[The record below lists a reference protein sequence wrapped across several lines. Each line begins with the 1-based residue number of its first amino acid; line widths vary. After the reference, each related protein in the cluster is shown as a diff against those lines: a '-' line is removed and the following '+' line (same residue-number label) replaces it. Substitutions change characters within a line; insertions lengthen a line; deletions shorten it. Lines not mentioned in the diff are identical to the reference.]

1 MMSAEDM
8 RLRFPLLAVLVVAV
22 FGCVGQPLA
31 APPLPDK
38 VFVLVGDEQVLG
50 RAPLTTETVNP
61 KLFALIDGAWQPAI
75 DPLGYK
81 PSPEDGV
88 GPGRAFGDA
97 AVADL
102 GGPTVGLIV
111 CGAEH
116 SSIATWKGRKSLYKK
131 CEQQA
136 RSSQGRIVGF
146 VFVEGAWD
154 ASKATIESSWPKA
167 FHQTLAAFRSDLGL
181 DVPAVVAEVGQ
192 IQGNKFR
199 YADRVRAAQQQA
211 ALEPQTAVVATDD
224 LAIAPNG
231 VDFTSDA
238 YQTLGERLEDA
249 WWQLVDPTSVV
260 SESPPDQLFILAG
273 QSNMLGRRLPLSQGT
288 PSDADLWNWRGGF
301 WRVASDPLGSPT
313 DPDNGIGP
321 GMTFGTELL
330 AADGGTIGLVMCA
343 VGSTGMSDWQPGQ
356 GPFENCVRDAASAGG
371 VVTGLLFLQGERD
384 ASQRGLATKWAA
396 RFKTMLAGFR
406 SVFGEIPAVVAKLGN
421 ITAPGHKFTQLV
433 QEQQDLAATENTNVR
448 FFPTADQPLDGE
460 GLHFTVAAYK
470 IIGERF
476 ADNWLDLTGP

>member
-1 MMSAEDM
+1 L
-8 RLRFPLLAVLVVAV
+8 RRRFPLLAVVTVAV
-22 FGCVGQPLA
+22 LGCVGQPHA

-38 VFVLVGDEQVLG
+38 VFVLVGDEQLLG
-50 RAPLTTETVNP
+50 RAPLTAESANP

-81 PSPEDGV
+81 PSPDDGV

-97 AVADL
+97 AVSDI

-116 SSIATWKGRKSLYKK
+116 SSIATWKGRKSAYKK

-136 RSSQGRIVGF
+136 RPSQGRIVGF
-146 VFVEGAWD
+146 VFVEGTWD

-181 DVPAVVAEVGQ
+181 DVPAVVAEVGN
-192 IQGNKFR
+192 IQGHKFR
-199 YADRVRAAQQQA
+199 YADDVRAGQQKA

-224 LAIAPNG
+224 LAIAANG

-238 YQTLGERLEDA
+238 YETLGERLENA
-249 WWQLVDPTSVV
+249 WWQLVNPSSVV
-260 SESPPDQLFILAG
+260 SESPPHQLFVLAG
-273 QSNMLGRRLPLSQGT
+273 QSNMLGRGLPLSQGT
-288 PSDADLWNWRGGF
+288 PADSDLWNWRGGF
-301 WRVASDPLGSPT
+301 WRVASDPLGTPT
-313 DPDNGIGP
+313 DPLNGIGP

-343 VGSTGMSDWQPGQ
+343 AGSTGMNDWQPGQ
-356 GPFENCVRDAASAGG
+356 GPFESCVRAAASAGG
-371 VVTGLLFLQGERD
+371 TVTGLLFLQGERD
-384 ASQRGLATKWAA
+384 AMQKGLATKWAA
-396 RFKTMLAGFR
+396 KFTKMLAGFR
-406 SVFGEIPAVVAKLGN
+406 AVFGNIPAVVAKIPD
-421 ITAPGHKFTQLV
+421 ITASGHKYTQLV
-433 QEQQDLAATENTNVR
+433 QDQQDLAATANTDVR
-448 FFPTADQPLDGE
+448 AFSTADQPLVD

-470 IIGERF
+470 VIGGRF
-476 ADNWLDLTGP
+476 ADNWSALTGP